1 MMHEHTT
8 PQPGSGRDRYAIG
21 IECSNPGA
29 CADGRGEVG
38 LAEITDDGSL
48 RCVGV
53 RALPESMRGSD
64 GMMSAI
70 DELCAELGIGRDQI
84 ERVVVSIGPGGYTG
98 LRVSVTLAKVLAMA
112 LGCSVV
118 GVETAA
124 VAAGVLDSDG
134 VIALASKNGKAH
146 CTKVEGGSL
155 SVIGVIGGPEIAQM
169 SGVLVAD
176 RHLPAPMREAA
187 IGAGMRIQELRL
199 GVESCFRAS
208 EGCSETDPGSLSVMY
223 AREPDAV
230 TQWRARHG

>member
-1 MMHEHTT
+1 MHD
-8 PQPGSGRDRYAIG
+8 QAGQSGSSRDRYAIG

-38 LAEITDDGSL
+38 LAKIAEDGSL
-48 RCVGV
+48 ECVGV
-53 RALPESMRGSD
+53 RALPGSMRGSD

-70 DELCAELGIGRDQI
+70 DGLCDELGIGRDQI
-84 ERVVVSIGPGGYTG
+84 ARVVVSVGPGGYTG
-98 LRVSVTLAKVLAMA
+98 LRVSVTLAKVLALG
-112 LGCSVV
+112 LGCAVV

-124 VAAGVLDSDG
+124 VAAESVESDAI
-134 VIALASKNGKAH
+134 IALASKNGKAH
-146 CTKVEGGSL
+146 CTRLENGEL
-155 SVIGVIGGPEIAQM
+155 SVMGVIGAPEIAQM

-187 IGAGMRIQELRL
+187 IGAGMRIEELRL
-199 GVESCFRAS
+199 GVGACFRAS
-208 EGCSETDPGSLSVMY
+208 EGRSEVDPGALSVMY